1 MPAGPGKYDHVATL
15 ARTATNAQAV
25 VVIIVD
31 GDEGSGFSVQATPR
45 FVEGGE
51 SDVLVKVLRDVAD
64 QIEKAEI
71 VEEVEDE

>member
-1 MPAGPGKYDHVATL
+1 MPAGPGKYDHIASL

-25 VVIIVD
+25 VVIIID
-31 GDEGSGFSVQATPR
+31 GDDGSGFSLQAAKR

-51 SDVLVKVLRDVAD
+51 SDVLVKVLRIVAD